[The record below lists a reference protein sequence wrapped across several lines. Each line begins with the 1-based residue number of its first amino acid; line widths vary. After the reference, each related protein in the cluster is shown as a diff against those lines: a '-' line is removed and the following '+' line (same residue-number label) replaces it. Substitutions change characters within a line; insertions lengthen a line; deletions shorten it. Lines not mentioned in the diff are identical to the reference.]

1 MSNYFSIFLT
11 RDCNAIKIPDGT
23 FLIIKKG
30 CEVFITQQLGDT
42 FTVETEAGFL
52 VRIHGKDSDALGL
65 EIPKVAEHQDWNKFN
80 SLIDSIWF
88 QLKTCYDPEIP
99 VNIVDLGLIY
109 EVKVKNGHVLVSMTL
124 TAPGCGMAEVL
135 RGDIIEKLSLITNVA
150 SVTIDLTFTPPWNV
164 DMMSYSA
171 KLQLGML

>member
-1 MSNYFSIFLT
+1 MNNYFSVFLT
-11 RDCNAIKIPDGT
+11 RDCDAIKIPDGI
-23 FLIIKKG
+23 FLVIKKG

-52 VRIHGKDSDALGL
+52 VRIHGRDSDALGL
-65 EIPKVAEHQDWNKFN
+65 EIPKAAESQNWAKFN
-80 SLIDSIWF
+80 SVVDAIWF

-109 EVKVKNGHVLVSMTL
+109 GVEINNKHVLVSMTL

-135 RGDIIEKLSLITNVA
+135 RTDIIEKLSLIPNVT
-150 SVTIDLTFTPPWNV
+150 SVTIDLTFMPPWNV